1 MRCTA
6 HRATSAKTDTVKSAM
21 MMMML
26 IATAPAFRKPNRA
39 VLEPAFESSWL
50 VE

>member
-21 MMMML
+21 MMML

-39 VLEPAFESSWL
+39 VLEPVFESSWL